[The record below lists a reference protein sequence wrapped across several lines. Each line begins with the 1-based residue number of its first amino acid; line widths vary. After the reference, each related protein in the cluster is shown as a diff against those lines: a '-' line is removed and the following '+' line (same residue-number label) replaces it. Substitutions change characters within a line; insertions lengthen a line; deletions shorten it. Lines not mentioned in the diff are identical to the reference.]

1 VLVRGGGTTHKVY
14 LDTLKNISQSRGMG
28 HSDTEEMKDEP
39 NVITTTSR
47 PHSRQSD
54 SKMSPRPTPIHTSK
68 DSLVQADTPTMQID
82 TATLPPEEREL
93 KRDVGIILKWKAPD
107 YDTPLKRAELKQH
120 YDNIHGAYTID
131 NSSKDSMRKKLIGKA
146 LEHIKSLLRELGF
159 AEKKG

>member
-1 VLVRGGGTTHKVY
+1 
-14 LDTLKNISQSRGMG
+14 MG
-28 HSDTEEMKDEP
+28 RDDSENEEMKNEP

-47 PHSRQSD
+47 PNSRQST
-54 SKMSPRPTPIHTSK
+54 SPRPLAIHTSR
-68 DSLVQADTPTMQID
+68 DSLVQADTPSMQID
-82 TATLPPEEREL
+82 TATLPPDEREL

-131 NSSKDSMRKKLIGKA
+131 SSAKDSMRKKLIGKA